1 MKSSIIDV
9 PRQHQQNDLFGIQ
22 VYQDALTKF
31 IQYTDTPIT
40 IALQGEWGSGK
51 TSLMNQLRYNLCDA
65 DGAAYYPVWINTW
78 QYSLMRTPS
87 QAIIAILEG
96 IIAQIGELSPNHKWD
111 ESKKKIGG
119 LFKKMAVVGAKVAV
133 GTVGV
138 DGEAVDDLFVQN
150 GGESTIVQLKKEIA
164 KLVETSL
171 EQNPSKKGF
180 TLYIDDLD
188 RIDPPVAVEILELLK
203 NIFDLK
209 HCVFVLAIDY
219 DVVIK
224 GLKPK
229 FGELTDKNE
238 REFRSFFDKIIQLPF
253 SMPVASY
260 NVDTFLVEALSE
272 IEFFSK
278 EELADTVLAENLSE
292 IARLS
297 VGCNPRSLKRLTN
310 TLSLISIINESLAKA
325 SSLTQT
331 TKDKTL
337 NFALVCMQIAYPYI
351 YNQLS
356 EEPDFKKWNESV
368 ATKLKLRQLTESEKE
383 SLDVTDEFDDEWE
396 KVLFRMCQ
404 KEIYLSNRVFSVSGL
419 FNKIADV
426 VNDDEHLGDIIAS
439 TIELSAVTNLKAFD
453 APAKVPMKFNRDLS
467 NYRFNNKVYDKKV
480 NLVHDLVL
488 YHIDKHP
495 GITHAQLKED
505 FRIQKN
511 MDAVFMP
518 FEMYKRIMQ
527 EKGKV
532 EFMGKNKT
540 LEDTIQLADA
550 NILICSN
557 WPTTSQGRPAQFS
570 KLLEVAKKLG
580 YEITA
585 C

>member
-138 DGEAVDDLFVQN
+138 DGEAVDDLFAQN

-404 KEIYLSNRVFSVSGL
+404 KVIYLSNRVFSVSGL

-511 MDAVFMP
+511 MDAVFMT
-518 FEMYKRIMQ
+518 FDMYKRIMQ